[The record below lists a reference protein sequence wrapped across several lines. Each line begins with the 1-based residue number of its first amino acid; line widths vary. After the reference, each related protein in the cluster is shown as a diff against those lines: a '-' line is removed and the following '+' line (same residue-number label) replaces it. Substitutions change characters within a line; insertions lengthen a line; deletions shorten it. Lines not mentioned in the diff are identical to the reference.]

1 MKVTLRQRK
10 KGNTISLYL
19 DYYEKGKR
27 EYEYLGLYLV
37 PKPKI
42 GTLTKFQK
50 EENKKILELAER
62 IRAKRL
68 LEVQN
73 NIYGFRDKE
82 KLRADF
88 MDYFEALCEKK
99 LASLGNYGN

>member
-42 GTLTKFQK
+42 GTLTKSQK
-50 EENKKILELAER
+50 KRIKK
-62 IRAKRL
+62 
-68 LEVQN
+68 
-73 NIYGFRDKE
+73 
-82 KLRADF
+82 
-88 MDYFEALCEKK
+88 
-99 LASLGNYGN
+99 S

>member
-42 GTLTKFQK
+42 GTLTKSQK
-50 EENKKILELAER
+50 EENKKILELAEK
-62 IRAKRL
+62 IRAKRFANSF
-68 LEVQN
+68 VVACK
-73 NIYGFRDKE
+73 D
-82 KLRADF
+82 
-88 MDYFEALCEKK
+88 
-99 LASLGNYGN
+99 